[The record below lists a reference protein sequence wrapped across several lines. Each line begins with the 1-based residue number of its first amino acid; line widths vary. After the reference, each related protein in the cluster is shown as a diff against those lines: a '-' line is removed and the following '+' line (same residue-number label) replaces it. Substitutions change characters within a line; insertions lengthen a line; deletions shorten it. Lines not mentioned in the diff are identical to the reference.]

1 MTQDTLALLID
12 GDNARRAAL
21 RSAIAIMGLTSRRLQ
36 GEIFRLEDTQV
47 NKAEVC
53 DRLDLIT
60 CRSLITA
67 ASPDAPINGT
77 TRAGASLET
86 ACPKTAIFV

>member
-36 GEIFRLEDTQV
+36 GD
-47 NKAEVC
+47 KAEVC

>member
-1 MTQDTLALLID
+1 MAITHGAPHYARLLQSW
-12 GDNARRAAL
+12 ASRRA
-21 RSAIAIMGLTSRRLQ
+21 RLQ
-36 GEIFRLEDTQV
+36 GEVFRLEDTQV